1 MAKLI
6 PTALEAY
13 FQKTRS
19 HFFGLLAIFLLLV
32 IYEAGSAKIYADEK
46 VVISNSAEVMMQ
58 RFLWFVGI
66 RNNLFLWAVYI
77 LGLAWAF
84 YLAKKQNL
92 LDFKFVYIPYSI
104 FESTLYAVLVDVI
117 AGQLANRTKVFMM
130 MAPQAEA
137 TVAAMSKE
145 LTRSIGAG
153 IYEELLFRLILVSLF
168 LVTFQKLEI
177 FGENKILQSA
187 LAVALAAALFSG
199 FHFLGGNEVA
209 AFEPFIFRFY
219 AGVLLGI
226 LFVVR
231 GIGVTSYTHAIYN
244 VLLVL
249 R

>member
-1 MAKLI
+1 MGKLI
-6 PTALEAY
+6 PAALETY

-32 IYEAGSAKIYADEK
+32 LYEAGSAKIYADQK

-58 RFLWFVGI
+58 RFLWFLGI
-66 RNNLFLWAVYI
+66 RNNLFLWAVYL
-77 LGLAWAF
+77 LGLVWAF

-104 FESTLYAVLVDVI
+104 FESTLYAVLVGII
-117 AGQLANRTKVFMM
+117 AGQLTDRTNLIKM
-130 MAPQAEA
+130 MAPQNNAP
-137 TVAAMSKE
+137 VAAMSKE
-145 LTRSIGAG
+145 LTSAIGAG

-168 LVTFQKLEI
+168 LVTFEKLVI
-177 FGENKILQSA
+177 FGNNKILQSA
-187 LAVALAAALFSG
+187 LAVALAAVLFSG
-199 FHFLGGNEVA
+199 FHFLGGNEVM
-209 AFEPFIFRFY
+209 AFEPFIYRFY

-226 LFVVR
+226 LFIVR

-244 VLLVL
+244 LLLVL